1 MLLQFGR
8 AGVDKGL
15 WIEHRC
21 IIDEG
26 VELAETPQRF
36 RHDPCPGGA
45 VGYVVVK
52 KQGGVAEFGCDC
64 LPRSWMSVIATRA
77 PSATNSLA
85 SASPCPP
92 AAPVMIATLPLS
104 RPTVF
109 SSASRS
115 SAMALN
121 PFAIQIPYDIR
132 MSNSI

>member
-21 IIDEG
+21 VVDEG
-26 VELAETPQRF
+26 VELAEMPQRF
-36 RHDPCPGGA
+36 RNDPCPGNA

-52 KQGGVAEFGCDC
+52 KQGGVAEFCGDLLATFLDVGNRDPRALGHKQPC
-64 LPRSWMSVIATRA
+64 LGF
-77 PSATNSLA
+77 
-85 SASPCPP
+85 PCPP

-109 SSASRS
+109 SSASSGAIGLR
-115 SAMALN
+115 
-121 PFAIQIPYDIR
+121 PFAIQIPHDI
-132 MSNSI
+132 